1 MPPQTS
7 RGVNNLL
14 RRIEEMNTALQPTFV
29 TVTWR
34 SAFKVRRWLPP
45 RPCAGVGSQWLL
57 IRAPQDENLWLRIGT
72 RVQRDIGVDVLLHLT
87 CHLPVSDL
95 KRILRRVREAGLK
108 NILALRGDPPI
119 GQERVREASEM
130 PPGGWHVW
138 RASSRL
144 CVRCCCHNQWRPVA
158 GGLSN
163 AVDLVRLI
171 REEHGDYF
179 CVAVAG

>member
-1 MPPQTS
+1 MAPQTS

-119 GQERVREASEM
+119 GQERVR
-130 PPGGWHVW
+130 
-138 RASSRL
+138 
-144 CVRCCCHNQWRPVA
+144 
-158 GGLSN
+158 
-163 AVDLVRLI
+163 
-171 REEHGDYF
+171 
-179 CVAVAG
+179 CVAVRPAKYAQVVGMFGALAHACVCAVVVTTSGAQLPVV